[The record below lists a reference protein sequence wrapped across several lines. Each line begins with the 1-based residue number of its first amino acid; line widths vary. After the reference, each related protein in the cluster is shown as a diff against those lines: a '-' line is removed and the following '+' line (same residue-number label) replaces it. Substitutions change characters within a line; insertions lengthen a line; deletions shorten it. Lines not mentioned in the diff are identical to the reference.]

1 MLLCILGARDGREE
15 EEEEAEK
22 QEKEEE
28 EKCVQQR
35 QWRSPLAQ
43 QHVEDADIERG
54 VNNKLSMDAESDYDD
69 VTMYE

>member
-43 QHVEDADIERG
+43 HVEDADIERG